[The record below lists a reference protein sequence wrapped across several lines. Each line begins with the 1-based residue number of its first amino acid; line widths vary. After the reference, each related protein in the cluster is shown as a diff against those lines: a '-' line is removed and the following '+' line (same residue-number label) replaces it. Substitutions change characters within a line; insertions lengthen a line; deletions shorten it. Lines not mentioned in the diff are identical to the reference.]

1 MEETYFG
8 INFREELNEDQF
20 AAVTAGEGANLV
32 LAGAGS
38 GKTRTLTYRV
48 AYLLSKGYQPWQI
61 LLLTF
66 TNKASKEML
75 ERVEELTGVQQ
86 KHFWGGTFHHIG
98 QKIIRKHADKVGL
111 STSYNIL
118 DADEADSLLN
128 QSIQNANP
136 GWLKDKSKPKPKLI
150 GNIISYARN
159 TRQTITDV
167 IEQKHYFYNSL
178 SEEIEDFA
186 ARYTKVKKEQSVTD
200 YDDLLELWLQLMLDE
215 PEVAAEVQNRFKH
228 VLVDE
233 YQDTNA
239 LQSSIVDAVAAAS
252 KNVMA
257 VGDDAQCIYTWRG
270 ADFEN
275 IMSFEERY
283 EQSQLF
289 KIEINYRSTPEILY
303 LANSVLS
310 HRTGYSGF
318 EKELRPIRPS
328 GQIPYYVPVMDTRTQ
343 ARFIMS
349 KIQALVEEGRQLGD
363 IAVLYRAHYHSMDL
377 QMEFSRVGLPFQ
389 ITSGIRFFEQAHIK
403 DVTAHIRFVANP
415 SDTLAFQRFVT
426 LLPKVGPKT
435 ALRVLEAAQKLAQKK
450 NISVIQVLSDE
461 SITKKIP
468 EVARESF
475 VDIAY
480 TLQDMEES
488 LKGVVDSENALFED
502 RPELKKP
509 YDIVRIAIE
518 GWYET
523 YLQTLYEDWER
534 RSEDLEALKNYAS
547 QYEDINELLA
557 QLVLLSAETS
567 NKGTEIATDQL
578 RLTTI
583 HQAKGLEFPIVF
595 VIGLADEQ
603 FPLRRAIES
612 GDVEEERRLF
622 YVAVTRAQ
630 EELYLTYPM
639 NHLNKG
645 VPNRLD
651 PSRFIRELP
660 ADRFEIYRYKPASYQ
675 DYYQ

>member
-20 AAVTAGEGANLV
+20 AAVTAGEGASLV

-48 AYLLSKGYQPWQI
+48 AYLLSRGVQPWQI

-66 TNKASKEML
+66 TNKAAKEML
-75 ERVEELTGVQQ
+75 SRVEELTGVSQR
-86 KHFWGGTFHHIG
+86 HFWGGTFHHIG
-98 QKIIRKHADKVGL
+98 QKIIRRHADKVGL
-111 STSYNIL
+111 TTSFNIL
-118 DADEADSLLN
+118 DAEEADSLLS
-128 QSIQNANP
+128 QTMQNHDP
-136 GWLKDKSKPKPKLI
+136 KWLKDKSKPKPKFI
-150 GNIISYARN
+150 GNVISYARN
-159 TRQTITDV
+159 TRQSVTDV
-167 IEQKHYFYNSL
+167 LEAKHGYYLSL
-178 SEEIEDFA
+178 ADEIEEFA
-186 ARYTKVKKEQSVTD
+186 KLYAKQKKEQSVTD
-200 YDDLLELWLQLMLDE
+200 YDDLLELWLKLMLEE
-215 PEVAAEVQNRFKH
+215 PAVAAEVQNRFQY

-239 LQSSIVDAVAAAS
+239 LQSAIVDVVSAT

-270 ADFEN
+270 ADFAN
-275 IMSFEERY
+275 IMSFQDRY
-283 EQSQLF
+283 EKAQF
-289 KIEINYRSTPEILY
+289 YKIEINYRSTPEILY
-303 LANSVLS
+303 LANAVLS
-310 HRTGYSGF
+310 SNTGYTGF
-318 EKELRPIRPS
+318 EKELRPVKAS
-328 GQIPYYVPVMDTRTQ
+328 GPMPCYVPVMDTRVQ
-343 ARFIMS
+343 ARFILS
-349 KIQALVEEGRQLGD
+349 RIQALLDEGRQLGE
-363 IAVLYRAHYHSMDL
+363 IAILYRAHYQSMDL
-377 QMEFSRVGLPFQ
+377 QMEFSRIGLPFQ

-403 DVTAHIRFVANP
+403 DVTAQIRFVAN
-415 SDTLAFQRFVT
+415 SADSLAFQRIMT

-435 ALRVLEAAQKLAQKK
+435 AARILETARKLAQKK
-450 NISVIQVLSDE
+450 SISVIQTLSDE
-461 SITKKIP
+461 TICKKVP

-488 LKGVVDSENALFED
+488 MKGVAQGEDALFEEA
-502 RPELKKP
+502 PEKKKP

-518 GWYET
+518 GWYDN
-523 YLQTLYEDWER
+523 YLQTLYDDWER

-547 QYEDINELLA
+547 QYDDLSELLA
-557 QLVLLSAETS
+557 QLVLLNAETS
-567 NKGTEIATDQL
+567 NKGTDIATDQL

-583 HQAKGLEFPIVF
+583 HQAKGLEYPIVF

-612 GDVEEERRLF
+612 GDLEEERRLF

-639 NHLNKG
+639 NHISRG

-660 ADRFEIYRYKPASYQ
+660 ADRFEVFRYQPSYS
-675 DYYQ
+675 Y